1 MKLTS
6 SISNDDGD
14 FSVVATNLT
23 ETSYTNTDG
32 INPGV
37 TYQYR
42 VKARNEV
49 GYGEYSSIIAIIAAT
64 QP

>member
-23 ETSYTNTDG
+23 ETSYTNTDEVISG
-32 INPGV
+32 A

-64 QP
+64 

>member
-23 ETSYTNTDG
+23 ETSYTNTDE
-32 INPGV
+32 IIPGA

-49 GYGEYSSIIAIIAAT
+49 GYGEYSSIISIIAAT
-64 QP
+64 

>member
-23 ETSYTNTDG
+23 ETSYTYTDEVISG
-32 INPGV
+32 A

-64 QP
+64 